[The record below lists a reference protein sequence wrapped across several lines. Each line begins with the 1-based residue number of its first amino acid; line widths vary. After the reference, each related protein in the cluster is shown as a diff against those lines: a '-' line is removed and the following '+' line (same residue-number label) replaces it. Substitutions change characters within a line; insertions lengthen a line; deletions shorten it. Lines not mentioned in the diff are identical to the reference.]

1 MLLVTGA
8 TGTIGSELARLLVES
23 GTPFRAL
30 VRDRARAG
38 SLARDGV
45 DIVEGDFTDPASLD
59 RAFEGATQL
68 FLLAPASEDQRALKR
83 NAVSAARRAGLEY
96 LVHVSAVGAAA
107 DAPMQLGRDHAA
119 IEQALID
126 AGIAH
131 TNLRP
136 QSFMQ
141 NLLTQAGAI
150 MHRGEFYSSTGDG
163 RIAMVDARDV
173 ARVAA
178 RLFAARA
185 DHTSPSYDITGPAAV
200 SHAEVAA
207 VLSDVLGRQVRYV
220 DVPQETVREGL
231 AEAGVPTWLADDL
244 VTLNAINRA
253 GHGRHVSSAVSD
265 ITGAPAR
272 DVAAFARDHRAVFE
286 QAAG

>member
-1 MLLVTGA
+1 M
-8 TGTIGSELARLLVES
+8 
-23 GTPFRAL
+23 

-45 DIVEGDFTDPASLD
+45 DIVEGNFTDPASLD

-119 IEQALID
+119 IEQALVD

-150 MHRGEFYSSTGDG
+150 MHRGEFYSSTGGG

-178 RLFAARA
+178 RLFEGHAG
-185 DHTSPSYDITGPAAV
+185 HTSQSYDITGPKAI
-200 SHAEVAA
+200 SHAEVAV

-220 DVPQETVREGL
+220 DVPQEAVREGL

-244 VTLNAINRA
+244 VTRNAINRA
-253 GHGRHVSSAVSD
+253 GHGRHVSSAVAD

-272 DVAAFARDHRAVFE
+272 DFATFASDHRAVFE